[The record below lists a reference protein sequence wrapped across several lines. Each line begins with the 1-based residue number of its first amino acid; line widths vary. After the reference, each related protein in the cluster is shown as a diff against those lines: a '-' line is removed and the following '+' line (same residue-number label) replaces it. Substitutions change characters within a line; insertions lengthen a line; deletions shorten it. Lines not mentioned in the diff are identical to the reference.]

1 LDEVREADILLH
13 IVDISHPQ
21 YEDQIGVVN
30 KTLQDLKAF
39 EKPILTIFNKM
50 DLYEKQT
57 FDEWLEDD
65 VKQEILQDLKQ
76 RWQNITHG
84 NCVFISALER
94 KNIDELRQTIL
105 NKVREMYHIRYPY
118 KSEYFF

>member
-1 LDEVREADILLH
+1 
-13 IVDISHPQ
+13 
-21 YEDQIGVVN
+21 
-30 KTLQDLKAF
+30 LQDLKAF

-50 DLYEKQT
+50 DLYEQHT

-65 VKQEILQDLKQ
+65 VKTEILRDLKEK
-76 RWQNITHG
+76 WQNITQG

-105 NKVREMYHIRYPY
+105 NKVRDMYQVRYPY